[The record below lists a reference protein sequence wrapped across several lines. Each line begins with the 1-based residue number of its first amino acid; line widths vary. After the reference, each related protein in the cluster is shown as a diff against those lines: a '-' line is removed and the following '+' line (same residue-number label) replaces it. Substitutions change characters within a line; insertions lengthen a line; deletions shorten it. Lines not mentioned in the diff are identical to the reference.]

1 MLKLKSA
8 DKLNKRISE
17 NPFLLDRLLL
27 DDALVLL
34 AGLPKTMKSYFL
46 ADVAVSVA
54 TNTPCLGC
62 YHPNKQGSIIWI
74 QGEDSEEIISDR
86 IEQIALSRGHSSSSL
101 SAIHVASCSDFRLDN
116 ESDLND
122 LEKQIVSL
130 KAAVVICDPLARLVS
145 CPDTARAPMK
155 RLLTSLRMLQSRTKT
170 CLILAT
176 HLSKHAKG
184 ADLSSI
190 SGSADLR
197 SAYSQAIIMTKPVPK
212 IAQGTH
218 DAKSVGDIPDF
229 FFSLQLV
236 NGALAPMALGIDKVE
251 SEAS

>member
-1 MLKLKSA
+1 MLNLKSA
-8 DKLNKRISE
+8 DKLNKRVTD
-17 NPFLLDRLLL
+17 NPFLLDHLLL

-54 TNTPCLGC
+54 TKTQCLGS
-62 YHPNKQGSIIWI
+62 YQPNKQGNIIWI

-86 IEQIALSRGHSSSSL
+86 IEQIALSRGLPSSALSS
-101 SAIHVASCSDFRLDN
+101 IHVASCTDFRLDN
-116 ESDLND
+116 EFDLAD

-130 KAAVVICDPLARLVS
+130 KAAAVICDPIARLID

-184 ADLSSI
+184 ADLSAI

-212 IAQGTH
+212 VARGSH
-218 DAKSVGDIPDF
+218 DAKSVGELPDF
-229 FFSLQLV
+229 FFSLRHI
-236 NGALAPMALGIDKVE
+236 NGALAPIALGVDSVE